1 MSGTRTLAGGE
12 VTARLRAATGA
23 MRDSERRVV
32 ELILD
37 QPEVVADSSV
47 SEVAGL
53 ARTATS
59 TVVRACQTAG
69 FKGFHE
75 LKLRLLSD
83 LALARPSPES
93 QARELGADSTPAETI
108 RLVMRLSAEALHAAA
123 ATVDP
128 EAFAR
133 VVTRLSEARRVL
145 IAGSGTSMGPAH
157 DAAYRLQLLGLSVSA
172 PSDGYSLDIQ
182 ARQLGAADVCLVIS
196 HSGASRDSLHAA
208 RNARQAGAYVALIS
222 SFARSPMAEVAEAVL
237 VAGGPKQGFRLEA
250 MSSRLCHLALI
261 DALFVALALA
271 DPARFTRQ
279 LDVVADVA
287 AERLV

>member
-1 MSGTRTLAGGE
+1 MGHTRTLPGGE
-12 VTARLRAATGA
+12 VAARLRAATGA

-32 ELILD
+32 QAILD

-47 SEVAGL
+47 SEVADL

-59 TVVRACQTAG
+59 TVVRACQTSG

-75 LKLRLLSD
+75 LKLRLLND
-83 LALARPSPES
+83 LALQRPDPAS
-93 QARELGADSTPAETI
+93 QVRDLGAGSTPEETI
-108 RLVMRLSAEALHAAA
+108 RMVMRLSAEALDAAA

-128 EAFAR
+128 SAFAQ
-133 VVTRLSEARRVL
+133 VVARLSAARRVL
-145 IAGSGTSMGPAH
+145 VVGSGTSMAPAR
-157 DAAYRLQLLGLSVSA
+157 DAAYRLQLLGLSVNA
-172 PSDGYSLDIQ
+172 PGDSSSLEIQ
-182 ARQLGAADVCLVIS
+182 ARQLGPADVCLVIS
-196 HSGASRDSLHAA
+196 HSGASRDSLLTAEA
-208 RNARQAGAYVALIS
+208 ARQAGAYVALIT
-222 SFARSPMAEVAEAVL
+222 SFARSPIAEVAEAVL

-271 DPARFTRQ
+271 NPDRSTRQ
-279 LDVVADVA
+279 LDLVAEVA